1 MPVVV
6 ESRDPEQEI
15 RWRAWREKGRRADRL
30 AKKRMKALLA
40 AIGLILLALILYTTL
55 RAGAAPISDDVQT
68 TVGSDHSSS

>member
-1 MPVVV
+1 MQEELRAKVAPKPWERGMPVVV

-40 AIGLILLALILYTTL
+40 AVGLILLALILYTTL
-55 RAGAAPISDDVQT
+55 RAG
-68 TVGSDHSSS
+68 